1 MSIRAIYY
9 SVEQRNPAMRAAV
22 LKRLLRQMPD
32 VIRIGVDRVS
42 DPVLR
47 MPVDGRKDKRWYWV
61 AAENLY
67 VRILVGLQ
75 QVHPRDVVYLCEDDC
90 LYADEHFLMHN
101 YLPFDTYNYDL
112 NMIHLTLTGYCCVSN
127 RGSLALSHS
136 FARAD
141 VMRDCVIRKLDE
153 IRNGSFCCFE
163 PAVQLGYPTASA
175 RCSVSSLDIR
185 ETPDHTWTVGENV
198 PRFQQE
204 AGWPDADEVIREYKL
219 RG

>member
-1 MSIRAIYY
+1 MSIRVIYY

-22 LKRLLRQMPD
+22 LRRLLRQMPD
-32 VIRIGVDRVS
+32 VIRVGVKRVA

-47 MPVDGRKDKRWYWV
+47 MPPDGRKDKRWYWV

-75 QVHPRDVVYLCEDDC
+75 EVHNNDVVYLCEDDC
-90 LYADEHFLMHN
+90 IYADEHFLMHN
-101 YLPFDTYNYDL
+101 HLPLDHYNYDL
-112 NMIHLTLTGYCCVSN
+112 NMIHLTMEGYCVVSN

-141 VMRDCVIRKLDE
+141 VMRDCIIRKLDE
-153 IRNGSFCCFE
+153 LRRGVFCCFE
-163 PAVQLGYPTASA
+163 PAVQLGYKTATA
-175 RCSVSSLDIR
+175 RCVVSSIDIR
-185 ETPDHTWTVGENV
+185 ENAEHTWKVAENV
-198 PRFQQE
+198 PRFQAE
-204 AGWPDADEVIREYKL
+204 PGWPLADEMIRKYKL

>member
-32 VIRIGVDRVS
+32 LIRVGVDRVA

-47 MPVDGRKDKRWYWV
+47 FPKDGRADKRWYWV

-75 QVHPRDVVYLCEDDC
+75 EVHPNDVVYLCEDDC
-90 LYADEHFLMHN
+90 IYADEHFLMHN
-101 YLPFDTYNYDL
+101 RLPFDHYNYDL
-112 NMIHLTLTGYCCVSN
+112 NMIHLTMQGYCVVSN

-141 VMRDCVIRKLDE
+141 VMRDAIIRKLDE
-153 IRNGSFCCFE
+153 LRNGSFCCFE
-163 PAVQLGYPTASA
+163 PAVQLGYATASA
-175 RCSVSSLDIR
+175 RCVVSSIDIR
-185 ETPDHTWTVGENV
+185 ESAEHTWAIGEDV
-198 PRFQQE
+198 PRFQE
-204 AGWPDADEVIREYKL
+204 EVGWPDASEMIKRFKL